1 MRLKSTVKN
10 PRILFQMMI
19 VKAPS
24 RRTNISLNH
33 MKMTYLNT
41 IMGKTSSKNCM
52 TIKVSQNSEGY
63 KSTLKIESKS
73 LKIKWILLHRL
84 LNSQRQVNLNLS
96 VIWSGDSLLDHVKA
110 LKRGHNNTFCNYL
123 RQVTGPFAT
132 KAKHLNLELAN
143 LLPLHTLVLSSL
155 RNRLDST
162 LLKLVEILNFHRIT
176 TKTSMSTP

>member
-1 MRLKSTVKN
+1 
-10 PRILFQMMI
+10 MMI

-73 LKIKWILLHRL
+73 LKIK
-84 LNSQRQVNLNLS
+84 
-96 VIWSGDSLLDHVKA
+96 
-110 LKRGHNNTFCNYL
+110 
-123 RQVTGPFAT
+123 
-132 KAKHLNLELAN
+132 
-143 LLPLHTLVLSSL
+143 
-155 RNRLDST
+155 
-162 LLKLVEILNFHRIT
+162 
-176 TKTSMSTP
+176 